1 PESSLSG
8 AQGTKISRSNPFA
21 RCRPRSVPERPQSQ
35 ENDQMPLRLSQSLR
49 SICGRRCSLRGIW
62 EPAFAKA
69 SFAIELTSLLLL
81 LAAQRRIV
89 AFLTTGAIVQ
99 AQWSISCGI
108 RLKSSSTRLN
118 ALRPHGGPVGPAGQ
132 RPRRQLEQR
141 WVLRRFLL
149 VQVDPQPRLV
159 VGVNVPAAQF
169 RTARKDLLQRTIK
182 WYKLRNAQDVAAY
195 VEMDVGRTCPQR
207 AGIAACRRVSP

>member
-1 PESSLSG
+1 MRRWAARRRDKEVSS
-8 AQGTKISRSNPFA
+8 
-21 RCRPRSVPERPQSQ
+21 
-35 ENDQMPLRLSQSLR
+35 
-49 SICGRRCSLRGIW
+49 
-62 EPAFAKA
+62 FAKAFLATA
-69 SFAIELTSLLLL
+69 SFAIELTSLSLL

-141 WVLRRFLL
+141 WVLRRFLP

-159 VGVNVPAAQF
+159 VGANVPAVQF
-169 RTARKDLLQRTIK
+169 RTARKDLLQRLMK
-182 WYKLRNAQDVAAY
+182 RHKLRNAQDVAAY